1 MSMIH
6 PLFPIL
12 GILAF
17 LAFAVGGLVCLHGL
31 KPWQVTHSRSDDRKV
46 LYGFITLTVGIA
58 LSFILTAYVVVTF
71 LVTTFGG

>member
-6 PLFPIL
+6 PLFPLL

-17 LAFAVGGLVCLHGL
+17 LMFAVGGLVCLHGL
-31 KPWQVTHSRSDDRKV
+31 KPWQVAHSRSDDQKV

-58 LSFILTAYVVVTF
+58 LSFVLTAYVVVTF